1 MPESVTPQL
10 YRRRMVAEPGI
21 DPTFEPGLDPGFN
34 EAQQRPLSPPAHLSP
49 SSMGTF
55 TSCPLSFRF
64 SYLERLPESPS
75 APASKG
81 TLVHL
86 ALQYLM
92 WRPAAERT
100 LPAALHDLD
109 RARAQLE
116 AHAEFAD
123 LDLTDDEW
131 AEFHAQAE
139 VLVRR
144 YFEMEDPRTVRVLG
158 VELRVAATTD
168 DGVTIRGIIDRL
180 ELDEDGELIV
190 TDYKTGTAPNEG
202 WEQRSMA
209 GVHVYSFLCERM
221 FGRRPARVQL
231 LYLSG
236 PEKIVTRAT
245 DQSLRGAEVKSNAV
259 MRAIRVACTRHD
271 FRPRASALCAFCS
284 FREFCPEFGGEPGR
298 AAPVLHARQAEHE
311 GQPQLPLVIV

>member
-1 MPESVTPQL
+1 MTEGVTGQL
-10 YRRRMVAEPGI
+10 YRRCMASDVE
-21 DPTFEPGLDPGFN
+21 LDS
-34 EAQQRPLSPPAHLSP
+34 AQERVLHPPRHLSP

-64 SYLERLPESPS
+64 SYLERLPETPT
-75 APASKG
+75 APACKG

-86 ALQYLM
+86 ALQHLM

-100 LPAALHDLD
+100 VEAALEDLA
-109 RARAQLE
+109 RARAELE
-116 AHAEFAD
+116 ADAEFAQ
-123 LDLTDDEW
+123 LEMTEEQW

-144 YFEMEDPRTVRVLG
+144 YFDMEDPRGVQVLG
-158 VELRVAATTD
+158 VELRVSATTE
-168 DGVTIRGIIDRL
+168 DGVVIRGIIDRL
-180 ELDEDGELIV
+180 ELDADGELVV
-190 TDYKTGTAPNEG
+190 TDYKTGTAPGEG

-209 GVHVYSFLCERM
+209 GVHVYSLLCEKM

-236 PEKIVTRAT
+236 PEKILTRAT
-245 DQSLRGAEVKSNAV
+245 DQSLRGVEVKSNAV

-284 FREFCPEFGGEPGR
+284 FREFCPEFGGDPSH
-298 AAPVLHARQAEHE
+298 AAPVLQARQAERE
-311 GQPQLPLVIV
+311 GRPQLPFAIV